1 VVKGDLPIEFV
12 QQDLTSYGGLELV
25 RRYLHR
31 LDVIARLRRA
41 VADVPSDYGGV
52 RLALLVVALFY
63 AGARR
68 LEHLRYLAGDQLIA
82 RFCGVARFPT
92 AHTISNWLKQFTQ
105 ATLAPVIQLN
115 HDLVV
120 EAITKLRLPRLT
132 VDVDGTVVCTGAKVQ
147 WAFRGFNPHHR
158 KHLSYYPLV
167 AHLAQTGHILR
178 LKNRPGNVHDS
189 KQAVPFLRELIESLR
204 GRCQV
209 G

>member
-1 VVKGDLPIEFV
+1 MRLRVRSLRRVVKGDLPIEFV
-12 QQDLTSYGGLELV
+12 RQELTSYGGLELV

-31 LDVIARLRRA
+31 LDVMARLRRA
-41 VADVPSDYGGV
+41 VAAVPSDYGGA
-52 RLALLVVALFY
+52 RLALVVVALFY
-63 AGARR
+63 VGARR
-68 LEHLRYLAGDQLIA
+68 LEHLRYLTGDPLIA
-82 RFCGVARFPT
+82 RFCGVARLPT
-92 AHTISNWLKQFTQ
+92 AHTVSNWLKQFTQ
-105 ATLAPVIQLN
+105 ATLAPLLQLN

-178 LKNRPGNVHDS
+178 LKNEDFSRDPRSSH
-189 KQAVPFLRELIESLR
+189 A
-204 GRCQV
+204 
-209 G
+209 